1 MLLLNVNSLCLV
13 LRKRRAE
20 AAKARK
26 AKILAQVKFF
36 IIWVSPLN
44 VEASLF
50 FFMGIYCFWIQSI
63 SITFLFPHILTLSLI
78 RITRSIN
85 RIWRSAGLIFIFTIQ
100 SFDLSIWMFVHRCP
114 RCRRTLL
121 ARTRLS
127 WTGSRGRAT
136 PRWRTPRLFIGLN
149 SIWLTEIDR

>member
-1 MLLLNVNSLCLV
+1 MLTHFVLFSGNEELKLPKREKPRFLLRWNSLLFGLV
-13 LRKRRAE
+13 LSMLKQAC
-20 AAKARK
+20 
-26 AKILAQVKFF
+26 
-36 IIWVSPLN
+36 
-44 VEASLF
+44 F

-63 SITFLFPHILTLSLI
+63 SITFLFPHILTFSLI

-136 PRWRTPRLFIGLN
+136 PRWRTSRLFIGLN